1 MEQQEFEHAGAKFF
15 ESLDKRMLLH
25 RVELEPQW
33 EIDHLCFRTST
44 NELYQSACK
53 SMSQIGKCLSETSV
67 NGRMISCFKIAK
79 GFKFRGRIIDLIEV
93 PAPKAGK
100 HTLDGFEHIEVVVDC
115 SFLAL
120 ESTFSPELKTC
131 IRRPGLQK
139 RFNPE
144 LEISLGDISVKFH
157 HQSLSHVIECELAV
171 SRRAQ
176 LSVILDWPGLQN
188 CELIFLRENEMLL
201 FDPQSLVSHL
211 VRNQMISETAKFG
224 ANLIFEH
231 RETKLQ
237 FHLKELHRTSR

>member
-1 MEQQEFEHAGAKFF
+1 MV
-15 ESLDKRMLLH
+15 SNIL
-25 RVELEPQW
+25 
-33 EIDHLCFRTST
+33 
-44 NELYQSACK
+44 K
-53 SMSQIGKCLSETSV
+53 SW
-67 NGRMISCFKIAK
+67 
-79 GFKFRGRIIDLIEV
+79 LI
-93 PAPKAGK
+93 
-100 HTLDGFEHIEVVVDC
+100 DC

-120 ESTFSPELKTC
+120 ESTFSPELKPC